1 MEKGFTITGMEKSGN
16 GIRVELT
23 RTISPREKSSLA
35 GLRIVKSWLF
45 DARGFSVKSTLTN
58 TAAAPLEFA
67 FRFHNIPNH
76 LAGSD
81 GKVFFGKTSFT
92 REQSL
97 KIARF
102 GKADQGIDT
111 LFKVNQF
118 IPAPAGNFVLRSP
131 KLPDVTVSLGGT
143 APYGVIFWDGGT
155 FSTMEP
161 VFTTVKLD
169 PGAKADFT
177 MKMTW

>member
-1 MEKGFTITGMEKSGN
+1 MDKGFKITGMEKSGN
-16 GIRVELT
+16 VIRIELS
-23 RTISPREKSSLA
+23 RTMSYREKSSLA
-35 GLRIVKSWLF
+35 GLRIDKSWF
-45 DARGFSVKSTLTN
+45 FSARGFSVKSTLTN
-58 TAAAPLEFA
+58 TSAAPLEFA

-76 LAGSD
+76 LAGGD
-81 GKVFFGKTSFT
+81 GKVFFGKSTFI

-102 GKADQGIDT
+102 GKPDQGIDT

-118 IPAPAGNFVLRSP
+118 IPAPAGNFVLRSA
-131 KLPDVTVSLGGT
+131 KLPDLTVALGGT

-169 PGAKADFT
+169 PGAKAEFV
-177 MKMTW
+177 MSMSW